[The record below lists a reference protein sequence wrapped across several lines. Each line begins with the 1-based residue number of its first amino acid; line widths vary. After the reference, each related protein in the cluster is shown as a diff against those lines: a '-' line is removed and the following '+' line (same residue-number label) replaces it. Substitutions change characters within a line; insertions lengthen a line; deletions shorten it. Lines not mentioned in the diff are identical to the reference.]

1 MKILALALGLLL
13 CQAQAF
19 AENIRVNLV
28 KDQGSVQL
36 AADQAFTVK
45 NVDSGK
51 TFSFESGKYY
61 LNVRSGYLY
70 VDDKMLGDRI
80 QILRKDGGSLPAVNQ
95 RRYAGIL
102 SVSSMSGELIVNNE
116 LDLELYLTAVLPG
129 KSSPIMPDETIKA
142 QAVAARSYAKYMKLL
157 NRTKRWDI
165 EASDRELP
173 FTGIGA
179 EKDVLTSFIQ
189 QTSGEYLLDRD
200 NMPAMAV
207 TTECSGGHTED
218 AADIFGVAYS
228 YLQGVEDYDQDA
240 PDYSWSYETTPVI
253 VRNLLEQTGE
263 YILGRLRNIYL
274 SPLSEPGQDRTVNG
288 RVRTVLING
297 EDGTA
302 RVDAGILVRQLDLK
316 SALFDVSTGV
326 PFPDKLETP
335 LTNFYGMEIGRKEI
349 PIDYGRERPRSWQ
362 GMSKSAHVLKGDKDE
377 KVTFFG
383 RGKGHGVG
391 LSVWGARE
399 LANRKHSYAEILS
412 YYYKNTRLSK

>member
-1 MKILALALGLLL
+1 MKVLALALSMLLF
-13 CQAQAF
+13 QTAAG

-28 KDQGSVQL
+28 RDQGSVQL
-36 AADQAFTVK
+36 AAGDAFVIR
-45 NVDSGK
+45 NIDNNQ
-51 TFSFESGKYY
+51 TFKFESGKYY
-61 LNVRSGYLY
+61 LNARSGYLY
-70 VDDKMLGDRI
+70 IDDKMLGDRI
-80 QILRKDGGSLPAVNQ
+80 QILRKDSGSLPAVNQ
-95 RRYAGIL
+95 RHYTGLLTA
-102 SVSSMSGELIVNNE
+102 SSMSGEVIVNNE
-116 LDLELYLTAVLPG
+116 LDLELYLTGVLPA

-157 NRTKRWDI
+157 NRTKKWDI
-165 EASDRELP
+165 EANDRELP
-173 FTGIGA
+173 FTGLGT
-179 EKDVLTSFIQ
+179 EKEVLTSFIQ
-189 QTSGEYLLDRD
+189 QTTGEYLLDRD

-218 AADIFGVAYS
+218 AADVFGVAYS

-240 PDYSWSYETTPVI
+240 PDYNWSYETTPVML
-253 VRNLLEQTGE
+253 RNLLEQSGE
-263 YILGRLRNIYL
+263 YILGKLRNIYL
-274 SPLSEPGQDRTVNG
+274 SPLTAPGQDRTVTG
-288 RVRTVLING
+288 RVKTVLING

-302 RVDAGILVRQLDLK
+302 RVDANILVRQLDLK

-335 LTNFYGMEIGRKEI
+335 LTNFYGMEVGRKDI
-349 PIDYGRERPRSWQ
+349 AIDYGKERPRTWQ
-362 GMSKSAHVLKGDKDE
+362 GMSKSAHILKGDKDE

-399 LANRKHSYAEILS
+399 LANRKHSYVEILN